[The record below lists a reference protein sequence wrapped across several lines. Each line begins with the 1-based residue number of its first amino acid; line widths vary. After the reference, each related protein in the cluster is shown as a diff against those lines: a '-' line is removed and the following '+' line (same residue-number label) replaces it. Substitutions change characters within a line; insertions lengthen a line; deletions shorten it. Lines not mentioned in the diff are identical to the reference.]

1 MKKEQLRIEN
11 ISFTYPER
19 DTCALDNV
27 SFSLYENEWLAIIGP
42 NGSGK
47 STMSKI
53 INGLLLP
60 NSGTVTVE
68 ENLLLSEETVWDI
81 RKKIGIVFQNP
92 DNQFVGTTV
101 VDDLAFGLENLSIP
115 REEMVRRITNVL
127 EQVGMQEFI
136 DAEPH
141 LLSGGQKQR
150 VAIAGILAMQPSIII
165 LDEATSM
172 LDPKGRLEVMK
183 TVRALKEETNLS
195 VISITHDLEEA
206 MLADRILVIHDGKKV
221 EEGIPSIV
229 FEQAEWL
236 QTIGLDVPFSI
247 KLSAML
253 RQKGVQLSANHLS
266 MEGVVNELCALYSK
280 K

>member
-1 MKKEQLRIEN
+1 MKKEQLRVEN
-11 ISFTYPER
+11 ISFTYPSR
-19 DTCALDNV
+19 DTSALEEV

-60 NSGTVTVE
+60 SSGTVTVGE
-68 ENLLLSEETVWDI
+68 DLLLSEDTVWDI
-81 RKKIGIVFQNP
+81 REKIGIVFQNP

-101 VDDLAFGLENLSIP
+101 IDDLAFGLENLSIP
-115 REEMVRRITNVL
+115 REEMVRRIPRVL
-127 EQVGMQEFI
+127 EQVGMTGFE

-172 LDPKGRLEVMK
+172 LDPKGRMEVMK
-183 TVRALKEETNLS
+183 TVRALKEEMNLS

-206 MLADRILVIHDGKKV
+206 MHADRILVLHNGKKID
-221 EEGIPSIV
+221 EGTPSEI
-229 FEQAEWL
+229 FEQAKML
-236 QTIGLDVPFSI
+236 QEIGLDVPFAV
-247 KLSAML
+247 KLSASL
-253 RQKGVQLSANHLS
+253 REEGINIGANHLS
-266 MEGVVNELCALYSK
+266 MEGVIEALCKLHSTK
-280 K
+280 

>member
-1 MKKEQLRIEN
+1 MTKEKLRVEN

-19 DTCALDNV
+19 DTSALDDV

-53 INGLLLP
+53 ITGLLLP
-60 NSGTVTVE
+60 SSGTVTVE
-68 ENLLLSEETVWDI
+68 GNLLLSPETVWDI

-115 REEMVRRITNVL
+115 REEMVLRITKVL
-127 EQVGMQEFI
+127 EQVGMQEFT

-172 LDPKGRLEVMK
+172 LDPKGRMEVMK
-183 TVRALKEETNLS
+183 TVRALKEEANLS

-206 MLADRILVIHDGKKV
+206 MHADRILVLHDGKKI
-221 EEGIPSIV
+221 EEGAPHAL
-229 FEQAEWL
+229 FERAEMLQA
-236 QTIGLDVPFSI
+236 IGLDVPFSI
-247 KLSAML
+247 KLSALL
-253 RQKGVQLSANHLS
+253 RKEGVHLSKNHLS
-266 MEGVVNELCALYSK
+266 MEGVVNELCALHSK